1 MHKYN
6 RCDATE
12 TRKCKTCIQYGW
24 ECTFNDVN
32 SFPPLILETNNLYYY
47 RQRKREVLQKG
58 M

>member
-12 TRKCKTCIQYGW
+12 ARKCKTCIQYGW

-32 SFPPLILETNNLYYY
+32 SFPFNA
-47 RQRKREVLQKG
+47 
-58 M
+58 